1 MSNPRIFTFWEPKD
15 KIPGYIRLCMK
26 TWERFLPDYEVT
38 LLDYAALKDY
48 LAQEEIDTFVDTRMS
63 LAKQADC
70 IRCILLDKWG
80 GIWMDADTIIRGG
93 GVFHRLLGGDASV
106 IRERTG
112 LCLGAF
118 LYAAA
123 PHAEFYARWRSE
135 LERRMQTARRFLG
148 NPLLRIFRRKQWR
161 VVRRWDYCE
170 NAIID
175 SLADELKAPGLSVVF
190 EDEVDPMPERVGRER
205 NVATSTHAEY
215 YRRFWFEHNEI
226 PPQVLERN
234 AGLIFLHNSWTPE
247 GFRNMTEEEF
257 LASDCSMARLLRDIL
272 EQGAPQG

>member
-26 TWERFLPDYEVT
+26 TWERFLPEYEVT
-38 LLDYAALKDY
+38 LLDYASLKNFMT
-48 LAQEEIDTFVDTRMS
+48 QEEIDAFVDPRMS

-80 GIWMDADTIIRGG
+80 GIWMDADTIIRRSD
-93 GVFHRLLGGDASV
+93 VFRRLLSGESSV

-123 PHAEFYARWRSE
+123 PHATLYSRWRSE
-135 LERRMQTARRFLG
+135 LKERVQTARRFYD
-148 NPLLRIFRRKQWR
+148 NALLRLFRRKQWR

-175 SLADELKAPGLSVVF
+175 PIADGMKAPELCVVY
-190 EDEVDPMPERVGRER
+190 EDEVDPMPERVGRDR
-205 NVATSTHAEY
+205 DVATALHADY

-226 PPQVLERN
+226 PAHVMDRN

-247 GFRNMTEEEF
+247 EFRNMTEEEF
-257 LASDCSMARLLRDIL
+257 LASDCSMARLLSDIL
-272 EQGAPQG
+272 KPDTPQA